1 MKRLA
6 ARKLAQKL
14 VGEGLRYPEISRK
27 LYEAGYRSQR
37 TQGPLSGAGISA
49 LLNKSARKKKK
60 RSPVVATAKK
70 RSPVV
75 AGSSTRLNAVRTI
88 LEIRDM
94 VAEDRI
100 ALLHLLLG

>member
-14 VGEGLRYPEISRK
+14 VGEGLKYPEISKK

-37 TQGPLSGAGISA
+37 TQGPLSGAGISV
-49 LLNKSARKKKK
+49 LLNNSARKKK
-60 RSPVVATAKK
+60 RSPVVAGAKK

-75 AGSSTRLNAVRTI
+75 AASSARLNAVKTI
-88 LEIRDM
+88 LAIQDM
-94 VAEDRI
+94 EAGDRI
-100 ALLHLLLG
+100 AMIHLLLG